1 MIRKTLCELIQRR
14 LAGGDVPDDFS
25 PKLDEINLWLNHG
38 IAASAIKNYSDA
50 VKIDG
55 MEFVSESFY
64 ISLSDLTIY
73 KDETTG
79 WYYADLPASPWA
91 LPKGYDITTVSIQGN
106 GVLSRGLIRTEPTR
120 RNMHDS
126 LPKIP
131 NKLYWWIDTNRL
143 NIESFTALQH
153 NKLYV
158 RMAGS
163 AGTTYTGGLNDTLR
177 VPDDAVPYIIE
188 YVLRVFGQKVVPDV
202 SNDGVDQK

>member
-1 MIRKTLCELIQRR
+1 MLRKTLCELIQRR

-38 IAASAIKNYSDA
+38 LAASAFKNYTDA

-55 MEFVSESFY
+55 MEFVSDSFY
-64 ISLSDLTIY
+64 MSLTGLTIY

-79 WYYADLPASPWA
+79 WYYVDLPAAPWA
-91 LPKGYDITTVSIQGN
+91 LPPGYDINWIKIQGS
-106 GVLSRGLIRTEPTR
+106 GYLGRGLVRTNPGR
-120 RNMHDS
+120 RAVHES

-131 NKLYWWIDTNRL
+131 NKVYWWPENSRVWID
-143 NIESFTALQH
+143 SFTPLQD
-153 NKLYV
+153 NKLAL

-163 AGTTYTGGLNDTLR
+163 AGSTYTGGLNDNLNA
-177 VPDDAVPYIIE
+177 PDDAVAFIVE
-188 YVLRVFGQKVVPDV
+188 YVLRVFGQKVVPDM